1 MGEATRGDRVRSL
14 AGLAVGAGGSL
25 VTAISILPAVVSAAG
40 WGAGT
45 LLLAMLLSALLIAVP
60 VSLGLAIASP
70 RGTRWRWAAVAVAAL
85 VVVLVLRPAVG
96 SLDVLWLG

>member
-1 MGEATRGDRVRSL
+1 VAEAGRGDRVRSL
-14 AGLAVGAGGSL
+14 AGLAVGGGGTL

-40 WGAGT
+40 WGAGS
-45 LLLAMLLSALLIAVP
+45 LLLAMLLAALLIAVP
-60 VSLGLAIASP
+60 VSLGLAIATTP
-70 RGTRWRWAAVAVAAL
+70 AARWRWAAIAVAAL

>member
-1 MGEATRGDRVRSL
+1 MVEPARGDRVRSL

-25 VTAISILPAVVSAAG
+25 VTAV
-40 WGAGT
+40 
-45 LLLAMLLSALLIAVP
+45 
-60 VSLGLAIASP
+60 ASP
-70 RGTRWRWAAVAVAAL
+70 RGTRWRWAAVAVVAP